1 MSWKLCKAAVQ
12 LREQIDDDFPSRS
25 RKSDGA
31 VADSRHI
38 AKGTSDHIPDANGI
52 VRAIDVTADLNDH
65 PEAIYALVEKI
76 RKCAKR
82 GDKRIKY
89 VIFDGRI
96 ASPILNWKWRK
107 YKGSNPHRSHFHCS
121 FTTLGDNDSSWFDL
135 ENERKTNEKRLG
147 KGRRKLGK
155 GVPSSS
161 PSDLPGSGL
170 RSERDCKCCD
180 CCSSPKCDQL
190 VES

>member
-1 MSWKLCKAAVQ
+1 MSWKLSKAANQ
-12 LREQIDDDFPSRS
+12 LREQIDDDFPERS

-135 ENERKTNEKRLG
+135 ENERKANERPK
-147 KGRRKLGK
+147 KSRRKLGQS
-155 GVPSSS
+155 VPSSS
-161 PSDLPGSGL
+161 TSDLPSSGI
-170 RSERDCKCCD
+170 RPCCHCKC
-180 CCSSPKCDQL
+180 SSSISL
-190 VES
+190 A